1 LTRILIQKTFD
12 DLIRDIFDELILKTF
27 IEPVI
32 GPFTESVAEQM
43 MQRLTASLGKSPAN
57 VMNGH
62 SPDFLTIL
70 GSA

>member
-1 LTRILIQKTFD
+1 MTRILIQKTFD

-43 MQRLTASLGKSPAN
+43 MQLLTASLGKA
-57 VMNGH
+57 GECH
-62 SPDFLTIL
+62 EWTFAGLLTIL